1 MAQAT
6 VGQRIA
12 PRNPLEYVIDRTWRF
27 FCSVR
32 MAVLEIVILALLV
45 LIGTL
50 RGSSVPE
57 SIATTLPFTRGLV
70 DAWYGWDVFHSLP
83 FMGILTL
90 ISVAIAICTINRAP
104 GIWAA
109 IAHPT
114 VTTTHGF
121 LRNAER
127 AGQVTSD
134 LPLAALA
141 AQCLASLRGS
151 GYRTLTTERQGEI
164 HLYADRFRFAKLG
177 TFPFHLA
184 LILILVGGIVGARWG
199 FREMAFIVPED
210 TVREIGYGT
219 GLSLQLDSFEET
231 YTELGIPS
239 EYRSDFTLLR
249 NGEPVESATVT
260 VNHPFTYG
268 DVTVYQSGFGQ
279 AVVMRITDAAGNTRF
294 EDALPLGQFR
304 STDNPEAPAA
314 VLDLA
319 PLGLSLTVIAPDE
332 NRFSQPE
339 LDQLN
344 LRSGQMYVRARPLGP
359 DSPLTEPVAMT
370 LDQGRPAEV
379 GELAVTFVRE
389 KRFSVF
395 QVARNPGIPIFFGA
409 SFLLVAGLA
418 VTFYFPH
425 RRLRGIISATPGGS
439 TLTLAPLA
447 RRDWSGQQ
455 AFERLLAKLEAHLG
469 NPITRLERTAA
480 TDSDGARPETTS
492 ARQAAAFDP
501 AAQ

>member
-12 PRNPLEYVIDRTWRF
+12 PRNPVEYVIDRTWRF

-32 MAVLEIVILALLV
+32 MAVVEIVILALLV

-57 SIATTLPFTRGLV
+57 SIATALPFTRGLV

-127 AGQVTSD
+127 VGEVSSD
-134 LPLAALA
+134 LAPPALA
-141 AQCLASLRGS
+141 AETQAALQAS
-151 GYRTLTTERQGEI
+151 GYRTLTHERSGEI

-199 FREMAFIVPED
+199 FREMAFIVPEES
-210 TVREIGYGT
+210 VREIGYGT
-219 GLSLQLDSFEET
+219 GLSLQLDDFVET
-231 YTELGIPS
+231 YTELGIPE
-239 EYRSDFTLLR
+239 EYRSEFTLLQ
-249 NGEPVESATVT
+249 NGEPLESASIT

-268 DVTVYQSGFGQ
+268 DVTIYQSGFGQ
-279 AVVMRITDAAGNTRF
+279 AVVMRISDAAGNNRF

-304 STDNPEAPAA
+304 AADNPEAPAA
-314 VLDLA
+314 LLDLA

-332 NRFSQPE
+332 NRMSRPE
-339 LDQLN
+339 LDTLN
-344 LRSGQMYVRARPLGP
+344 LRSGQMFVRLRPLGP
-359 DSPLTEPVAMT
+359 DSPIAGPIEMT
-370 LDQGRPAEV
+370 VDQGEPIPIGNV
-379 GELAVTFVRE
+379 SVTFVRE

-425 RRLRGIISATPGGS
+425 RRVRGIIQATPTGGS

-455 AFERLLAKLEAHLG
+455 AFERLLTKIEARIG
-469 NPITRLERTAA
+469 SPITRLERTTA
-480 TDSDGARPETTS
+480 TGPDRTQPMRTAS
-492 ARQAAAFDP
+492 AEP
-501 AAQ
+501 S

>member
-6 VGQRIA
+6 VGRRVA
-12 PRNPLEYVIDRTWRF
+12 SRNPLETVIDRTWRF

-32 MAVLEIVILALLV
+32 IAVFEIVLLALLV

-57 SIATTLPFTRGLV
+57 SIAGLLPFSRGLV

-83 FMGILTL
+83 FMGLLTI
-90 ISVAIAICTINRAP
+90 ISVAITICTINRVP

-114 VTTTHGF
+114 VTTTHSF

-127 AGQVTSD
+127 AGEATSD
-134 LPLAALA
+134 RSPAELAAET
-141 AQCLASLRGS
+141 QASMRQS
-151 GYRTLTTERQGEI
+151 GYRALAEERLGEI
-164 HLYADRFRFAKLG
+164 HLYADRFRYARLG

-184 LILILVGGIVGARWG
+184 LIMILVGGLVGARWG
-199 FREMAFIVPED
+199 FRETEFIVPEAA
-210 TVREIGYGT
+210 VREIGYET
-219 GLSLQLDSFEET
+219 GLSLQLNEFFER
-231 YTELGIPS
+231 YTERGIAA

-249 NGEPVESATVT
+249 DGEPVESASIT

-268 DVTVYQSGFGQ
+268 DLTIYQAGMGQ
-279 AVVMRITDAAGNTRF
+279 AVVMRVADANGNIGF

-304 STDNPEAPAA
+304 SIDNPEAPAA

-319 PLGLSLTVIAPDE
+319 SAGVSMTVIAPDE
-332 NRFSQPE
+332 NPLSQPE
-339 LDQLN
+339 LDKLN
-344 LRSGQMYVRARPLGP
+344 LRSGQMYLLMRPLGP
-359 DSPLTEPVAMT
+359 NSPIQEPVAVT
-370 LDQGRPAEV
+370 LNQDKPATV
-379 GELAVTFVRE
+379 GDLAVTFVRE
-389 KRFSVF
+389 KRFSAF
-395 QVARNPGIPIFFGA
+395 QIARNPGLPIFYGS

-425 RRLRGIISATPGGS
+425 RRVRGIVSATPNGGS
-439 TLTLAPLA
+439 RLVLAPLA

-455 AFERLLAKLEAHLG
+455 AFERLLVKLEAQLG
-469 NPITRLERTAA
+469 APIERIERSPEPVMPADRPHTA
-480 TDSDGARPETTS
+480 TVTSSPRPT
-492 ARQAAAFDP
+492 
-501 AAQ
+501 

>member
-6 VGQRIA
+6 VGRRVA
-12 PRNPLEYVIDRTWRF
+12 SRNPLESAIDRTWRF

-32 MAVLEIVILALLV
+32 IAVAEIVLLALLV

-57 SIATTLPFTRGLV
+57 SIAGLLPFTRGLV

-83 FMGILTL
+83 FMGLLTI
-90 ISVAIAICTINRAP
+90 ISVAITICTINRVP

-121 LRNAER
+121 LRNAEH
-127 AGQVTSD
+127 AGEVTSHQSPAD
-134 LPLAALA
+134 LAALCQA
-141 AQCLASLRGS
+141 AMRQS
-151 GYRTLTTERQGEI
+151 GYRALAEEGLGEI
-164 HLYADRFRFAKLG
+164 HLYADRFRYAKLG

-199 FREMAFIVPED
+199 FRELEFIVPEEA
-210 TVREIGYGT
+210 VRPIGYET
-219 GLSLQLDSFEET
+219 GLSLQLNDFAET
-231 YTELGIPS
+231 YTEQGIPA
-239 EYRSDFTLLR
+239 EYRSEFTLLR
-249 NGEPVESATVT
+249 DGEPLESASIT

-268 DVTVYQSGFGQ
+268 DLTIYQAGFGQ
-279 AVVMRITDAAGNTRF
+279 AVVMRITDAAGAVRF

-314 VLDLA
+314 VIDLA
-319 PLGLSLTVIAPDE
+319 AAGVNLTVIAPDE
-332 NRFSQPE
+332 NPLSQPE
-339 LDQLN
+339 LDKLN
-344 LRSGQMYVRARPLGP
+344 LRSGQMYLLARPLGP
-359 DSPLTEPVAMT
+359 NSPIQEPVALT
-370 LDQGRPAEV
+370 LNQGRPAPI
-379 GELAVTFVRE
+379 GELGVTFVRE
-389 KRFSVF
+389 KRFSAF
-395 QVARNPGIPIFFGA
+395 QIARNPGIPIFYGA

-425 RRLRGIISATPGGS
+425 RRVRGIVSATADGGS
-439 TLTLAPLA
+439 RLVLVPLA

-455 AFERLLAKLEAHLG
+455 AFERLLVKLES
-469 NPITRLERTAA
+469 RLDAPVERIERSPESVTPADRPHPAA
-480 TDSDGARPETTS
+480 APSSARPT
-492 ARQAAAFDP
+492 
-501 AAQ
+501 